1 MNFTKQGAFTFH
13 KLLYL
18 CKLLIC
24 HLISKRIKRV
34 IGYFYPISISIEPT
48 NTCNLQCPECPTGNA
63 SLTRNRQNMPWKNFQ
78 KTIDE
83 ISPSLWSITLYFQG
97 EPFLHPNFL
106 DMILYCHDKRLF
118 TYTSTNGQLITDK
131 IARRI
136 IESGLDKII
145 ISVDGLT
152 QTVYEQYRRGG
163 DLVKAIEAIRL
174 LAQWKK
180 ELNSKT
186 PIIEAQFIVMKHN
199 EFQIPDFKTTA
210 KDWGADKAVLKTA
223 QIDLDRVESL
233 MPNQIRY
240 SRYAK
245 QTNGTWQLKKRLKNS
260 CWRQW
265 SGAVIAVN
273 GDVLPCC
280 FDKNGD
286 HVFGNLHENSF
297 NDIWNG
303 EKATAFRQAILSDRK
318 QFAICRNCTE

>member
-1 MNFTKQGAFTFH
+1 
-13 KLLYL
+13 
-18 CKLLIC
+18 
-24 HLISKRIKRV
+24 
-34 IGYFYPISISIEPT
+34 
-48 NTCNLQCPECPTGNA
+48 
-63 SLTRNRQNMPWKNFQ
+63 
-78 KTIDE
+78 
-83 ISPSLWSITLYFQG
+83 
-97 EPFLHPNFL
+97 
-106 DMILYCHDKRLF
+106 
-118 TYTSTNGQLITDK
+118 
-131 IARRI
+131 
-136 IESGLDKII
+136 
-145 ISVDGLT
+145 
-152 QTVYEQYRRGG
+152 
-163 DLVKAIEAIRL
+163 VKAIEAIRL